1 MLNRFLPRE
10 SFASYDDFIRNYR
23 VEVPKDY
30 NFAADT
36 VDAWAESEPDKRAL
50 VWCND
55 AGDER
60 RFSFGGISLESA
72 RAAVAFAK
80 LGIKKGDAV
89 LLLLKRRWQFWIYA
103 PALMR
108 LGAVYIPATTQLTKK
123 DIAYRCEAASVSAIV
138 TITEPDI
145 ATALAEALPECKT
158 IRVAAFVRSDPKA
171 RALESAFEAPK
182 AWVDMN
188 ELVTSVPDAEAEA
201 MRDRRPAAGGA
212 DPMLLYFTSGTT
224 GMPKMV
230 LHDFNHP
237 LGHIVTAHYWQQLG
251 PEDLHISVAD
261 TGWAKCGWGKIYG
274 QWIVGAANFVYDMD
288 RFHAAGLMEKLSKY
302 KVTTFCAPPTI
313 YRFMI
318 QEDLSAFDLSSL
330 RLALTAGEP
339 LQAEVFNRFKAA
351 TGLSILEGFGQ
362 TEGSVLCASF
372 PWDPPRPGSMGKPS
386 PLYKLDIIDEEG
398 KSCPAGQEGRVVVT
412 GLGQPGPGSLGEPGT
427 GARGGTKPVGLFCC
441 YYRDEGATRR
451 VWHDGYYETGDVAWR
466 DEDGYFWFVGRSDD
480 VIKCSGYRIG
490 PFEVESALQSHRAVL
505 ECAVTSAP
513 DPIRGQVVKA
523 TIVLARGWEA
533 SDALVKELQDHVKH
547 VTAPYKYPRI
557 VEFVPELPKTVSGK
571 IRRVEIR
578 AKDETKSK
586 G

>member
-10 SFASYDDFIRNYR
+10 SFSSYDDFIENYR
-23 VEVPKDY
+23 VEVPEGF
-30 NFAADT
+30 NFAVDV
-36 VDAWAESEPDKRAL
+36 VDAWAKEEPGKRAL

-60 RFSFGGISLESA
+60 FFSFGDISLESA
-72 RAAVAFAK
+72 RAAAAFRRM
-80 LGIKKGDAV
+80 GIGKGDAV

-123 DIAYRCEAASVSAIV
+123 DLVYRCDAASVKAVV
-138 TITEPDI
+138 TITEKDI
-145 ATALAEALPECKT
+145 SDALAQALPECKT
-158 IRVAAFVRSDPKA
+158 VRSVGFVRSDPMA
-171 RALESAFEAPK
+171 EALEPPFAPPPGW
-182 AWVDMN
+182 ADLN
-188 ELVTSVPDAEAEA
+188 ADIAAIPDAEASA
-201 MRDRRPAAGGA
+201 LRDSKPEAGGG

-230 LHDFNHP
+230 LHDFTHP
-237 LGHIVTAHYWQQLG
+237 LGHIVTAHYWQQLT
-251 PEDLHISVAD
+251 PRDLHISVAD
-261 TGWAKCGWGKIYG
+261 TGWAKTGWGKIYG
-274 QWIVGAANFVYDMD
+274 QWIAGAANFVYDMD
-288 RFHAAGLMEKLSKY
+288 KFNASNLMRKLARY
-302 KVTTFCAPPTI
+302 RVTTFCAPPTI

-318 QEDLSAFDLSSL
+318 QEDLGAFDLSSL

-351 TGLSILEGFGQ
+351 TGLPILEGFGQ

-372 PWDPPRPGSMGKPS
+372 PWDAPRPGSMGKPA
-386 PLYKLDIIDEEG
+386 PLYGLDIIDEEG
-398 KSCPAGQEGRVVVT
+398 NSCPPGKEGRVVVT
-412 GLGQPGPGSLGEPGT
+412 GLG
-427 GARGGTKPVGLFCC
+427 RGRPLGLFVG
-441 YYRDEGATRR
+441 YYRDEAATAR

-466 DEDGYFWFVGRSDD
+466 DEDGFYWFVGRSDD

-490 PFEVESALQSHRAVL
+490 PFEVESALQTHKAVL

-523 TIVLARGWEA
+523 TIVLARGYSP
-533 SDALVKELQDHVKH
+533 SDDLARELQEHVKKA
-547 VTAPYKYPRI
+547 TAPYKYPRI
-557 VEFVPELPKTVSGK
+557 VEFASELPKTISGK

-578 AKDETKSK
+578 AKDEGKSAP
-586 G
+586 